1 MYFTLIFKND
11 LNEGPTVSYDVCF
24 HPCAVWYSNGKRI
37 LIPNPNVPS
46 YEKGYLSALIS
57 KESESGFIKKD
68 FSNFNQILIICHEQ
82 GHGDENDLKVLTSDI
97 KGQGFSYKILKSL
110 H

>member
-97 KGQGFSYKILKSL
+97 KGQGFSYKIFNS
-110 H
+110 